1 MTLMQSECSLLSIID
16 VSRKKLI
23 RRLPAVGYRV
33 VAAAV
38 IEVAVADGAVAS
50 VAEVVP
56 SSSSEEVGHT
66 DLVQLELKPVADEMQ
81 SNQDNY
87 LSISI

>member
-1 MTLMQSECSLLSIID
+1 M
-16 VSRKKLI
+16 
-23 RRLPAVGYRV
+23 GYRV

-38 IEVAVADGAVAS
+38 IEVAVVVAVADGAVAS

-66 DLVQLELKPVADEMQ
+66 DLVQLELKPVAEEMQ

-87 LSISI
+87 SSILI

>member
-1 MTLMQSECSLLSIID
+1 M
-16 VSRKKLI
+16 
-23 RRLPAVGYRV
+23 GYRV

-38 IEVAVADGAVAS
+38 IEVAVVVAVADGAVAS

>member
-1 MTLMQSECSLLSIID
+1 
-16 VSRKKLI
+16 
-23 RRLPAVGYRV
+23 VGYRV

-38 IEVAVADGAVAS
+38 IEVAVVVAVADGAVAS

-66 DLVQLELKPVADEMQ
+66 DLVQLELKPVAEEMQ

-87 LSISI
+87 SSILI